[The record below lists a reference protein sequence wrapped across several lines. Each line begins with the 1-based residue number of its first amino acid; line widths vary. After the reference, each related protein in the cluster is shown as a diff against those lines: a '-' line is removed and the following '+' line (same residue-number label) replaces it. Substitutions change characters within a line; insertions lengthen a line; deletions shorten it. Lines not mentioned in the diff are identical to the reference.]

1 MRSSAKFVTNESL
14 RGVRD
19 TDPMSANPRLA
30 HLLELADK
38 GPALRA
44 ALAEE
49 VASLLMEWPADCPA
63 EMRPVFEN
71 LLAKSASDVDADT
84 RARLRVQLFADR
96 ALALRV
102 MPKEKNPETALIDTA
117 RDGGDI
123 TGVLADAV
131 GLDTSNTAEILKEET
146 GEALA
151 IACKGAGL
159 SRLAFSTLV
168 MLALP
173 QGDAGARLALYDRI
187 ATLEAARTLRSW
199 RGAKLHIAAA

>member
-1 MRSSAKFVTNESL
+1 
-14 RGVRD
+14 
-19 TDPMSANPRLA
+19 MSANPRFA

-49 VASLLMEWPADCPA
+49 VAALLLEWPADCPA

-71 LLAKSASDVDADT
+71 LLAKAAHDVDADT

-102 MPKEKNPETALIDTA
+102 LPKEKNPETSLIDAA

-123 TGVLADAV
+123 ANTLAQTL
-131 GLDTSNTAEILKEET
+131 GLEASRAIEILHEDS

-159 SRLAFSTLV
+159 SRLAYSTLAL
-168 MLALP
+168 LALP
-173 QGDAGARLALYDRI
+173 QGSDPAARLTVYDRI
-187 ATLEAARTLRSW
+187 ATLEAARTLRGW
-199 RGAKLHIAAA
+199 RGGTQHTGTVAA